1 MAELK
6 NVISRCKTSNIS
18 LDKLC
23 NIKKYLPIKEKFRFL
38 KEYNAIVEEHLA
50 DYIGYESFVAFI
62 FFNLMIVKE
71 YTDIKL
77 ELSYDEFDILQEYGL
92 IDKIVNF
99 IGEDYSLL
107 LGLVQAENVR
117 SKPE

>member
-6 NVISRCKTSNIS
+6 NIIARCKTSNIS

-23 NIKKYLPIKEKFRFL
+23 KIKKYLPIREKFRFL
-38 KEYNAIVEEHLA
+38 KEYDTIVEKHLM

-71 YTDIKL
+71 YTDIEL
-77 ELSYDEFDILQEYGL
+77 ELSYDEFDMLQEYGL

-107 LGLVQAENVR
+107 LGLVQSENVQ